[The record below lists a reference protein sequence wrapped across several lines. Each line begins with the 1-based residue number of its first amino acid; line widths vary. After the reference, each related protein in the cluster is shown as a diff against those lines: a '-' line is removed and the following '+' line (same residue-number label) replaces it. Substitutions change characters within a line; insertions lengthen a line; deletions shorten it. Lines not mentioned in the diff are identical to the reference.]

1 MSCSLLVK
9 LMNGVGSSRGL
20 KTGKQARVAR
30 VDPTRWEERGAVR
43 KDREANVVLTNH
55 YMHDDEVV
63 GTRVGG
69 LGKNGFLER
78 RGVLQIKTRRL
89 DQVRQEIR
97 NGLG

>member
-1 MSCSLLVK
+1 M
-9 LMNGVGSSRGL
+9 
-20 KTGKQARVAR
+20 AR

-69 LGKNGFLER
+69 LGKNGFLVR
-78 RGVLQIKTRRL
+78 RGGLADQDSAIGPSATRNQEWAWVKMARRL
-89 DQVRQEIR
+89 
-97 NGLG
+97 